1 MNRKEFAREYLF
13 NLVRRWEALEAERKE
28 LLQAAT
34 RITAIQAEKAELL
47 SDAQDALAKFN
58 QVFGTSYTLAQVRN
72 WYDARM
78 GTMNMPLPT
87 AVVPNV
93 VGMTEAEANTAL
105 TAVSLTAFST
115 SVPHETAP
123 VGEVVGQIPAAGVTV
138 TAGTRVTFNVSSGP
152 VTP

>member
-72 WYDARM
+72 WYDART

-93 VGMTEAEANTAL
+93 VGMTEAEASTAL
-105 TAVSLTAFST
+105 TAVGFGVSVVP
-115 SVPHETAP
+115 VPHETAAVGDVVSQMP
-123 VGEVVGQIPAAGVTV
+123 VANTTITVGTTV
-138 TAGTRVTFNVSSGP
+138 MINVSTGP